1 VRIAIATDWF
11 APRRGGIEEQLG
23 QLAERLA
30 TRGHE
35 VDVITSTPGATD
47 GRGFR
52 VRALDVLT
60 IPRLQLAISPRLLP
74 ALHRELRRGYDVV
87 HAHVS
92 VVSPV
97 GYAAA
102 VIGRSLGLPVV
113 VTFHSV
119 LRHKR
124 HLLRAANVIAR
135 ISSSGVVWSAV
146 SNLVAEQVRDA
157 LGSAEVV
164 TLPNGVDLAF
174 WDRKP
179 AERSRGG
186 VVTLVSTMRLYR
198 KKRPLELLRAFARAA
213 ERVKTEVRLLIVGDG
228 PERAPLDRAIA
239 DFQMGH
245 GRGQVT
251 LLGWLDRDR
260 LRARY
265 GECDIF
271 TLASTRESFG
281 IAALEA
287 RAAGLPV
294 IAMRASG
301 SSEFLVHGSNALLC
315 DDDAQLSASI
325 ARLVDDAA
333 LRSTLGRAS
342 DSLERYDWNVVL
354 GDHEI
359 AYREAMRRA
368 TSVVAAVATS
378 L

>member
-1 VRIAIATDWF
+1 
-11 APRRGGIEEQLG
+11 
-23 QLAERLA
+23 
-30 TRGHE
+30 
-35 VDVITSTPGATD
+35 
-47 GRGFR
+47 
-52 VRALDVLT
+52 
-60 IPRLQLAISPRLLP
+60 
-74 ALHRELRRGYDVV
+74 
-87 HAHVS
+87 
-92 VVSPV
+92 
-97 GYAAA
+97 
-102 VIGRSLGLPVV
+102 V

-124 HLLRAANVIAR
+124 HLLRAANVLAR
-135 ISSSGVVWSAV
+135 ISSSAVVWSAV
-146 SNLVAEQVRDA
+146 SDLVAEQVRDA

-198 KKRPLELLRAFARAA
+198 KKQPLELLRAFARAA

-251 LLGWLDRDR
+251 LLGWLDRNR

-281 IAALEA
+281 IE
-287 RAAGLPV
+287 
-294 IAMRASG
+294 I
-301 SSEFLVHGSNALLC
+301 
-315 DDDAQLSASI
+315 
-325 ARLVDDAA
+325 
-333 LRSTLGRAS
+333 GRAS
-342 DSLERYDWNVVL
+342 CRERV
-354 GDHEI
+354 
-359 AYREAMRRA
+359 
-368 TSVVAAVATS
+368 
-378 L
+378 